1 MAVHYDSGLG
11 AVIVPL
17 FVIAGTAVT
26 LIVAAVELAQKNYRF
41 TGRVLG
47 VCIAWVAAY
56 LIVLVSVSLLSPQTT
71 VKVGDSYCADIW
83 CIGIDHVNTTRRGQ
97 EIVYTLDAHIFS
109 DANTVNTSAKKEISL
124 YLVDD
129 RGRRFPLVSDP
140 SAIPFDVTLNPHQK
154 INTALTFV
162 TTPDVRQL
170 FLAIDATMATNR
182 FPWLKLYFGSDFS
195 LLHKPPR
202 LRVL

>member
-1 MAVHYDSGLG
+1 MFIHYESGLG

-17 FVIAGTAVT
+17 FVIAGAT
-26 LIVAAVELAQKNYRF
+26 LIFIVAAVELAEKNYRF
-41 TGRVLG
+41 AAKALA

-83 CIGIDHVNTTRRGQ
+83 CIGINRVNATRRGQ
-97 EIVYTLDAHIFS
+97 EIVYKLDAHIFS
-109 DANTVNTSAKKEISL
+109 DANTVNTTAKKDISL

-140 SAIPFDVTLNPHQK
+140 SVIPFDVTLNPHQS
-154 INTALTFV
+154 INTSLTFV
-162 TTPDVRQL
+162 TTTDVRQL

-182 FPWLKLYFGSDFS
+182 YPWLKLYFGSDFS

>member
-1 MAVHYDSGLG
+1 MAIHYDSGLG
-11 AVIVPL
+11 AVVVAL
-17 FVIAGTAVT
+17 FVIAGAALT
-26 LIVAAVELAQKNYRF
+26 LMVAAVELAQKNYRF
-41 TGRVLG
+41 TAKALG

-56 LIVLVSVSLLSPQTT
+56 PIVLVSVSLLSPQTT

-83 CIGIDHVNTTRRGQ
+83 CIGIDQVNTTRRGE
-97 EIVYTLDAHIFS
+97 EIVYKLDAHIFS
-109 DANTVNTSAKKEISL
+109 DANAVKTSAKKEISL

-140 SAIPFDVTLNPHQK
+140 SAIPFDVTLNPHQS
-154 INTALTFV
+154 ISTALTSV
-162 TTPDVRQL
+162 TTADVRQL
-170 FLAIDATMATNR
+170 FLVIDATMATNR
-182 FPWLKLYFGSDFS
+182 YPWLMLYFGSDFS